1 MIKRG
6 KARDY
11 KNKSKVLIIFATLV
25 FFVLV
30 VTMLIVGFLMYLMF
44 NRAVIDMAD
53 MDTLWFL
60 ATFFLVSSIVIGTV
74 ISFGMGSI
82 VLKEADKIVEGM
94 QNLARGEYDVR
105 VPSVKS
111 GFSKELV
118 DNFNILADE
127 LENTQSLRSDFIND
141 FAHEFK
147 TPIVSISG
155 FAKVLKKDNLT
166 QEQRL
171 EYLNVIEEEAERL
184 SLLST
189 NALNFTKV
197 EKQNILSGESSFNLA
212 EQIRTCILLL
222 EKKWS
227 VKELDLNVDLEET
240 TVFANEEML
249 KHVWINL
256 LDNAVKFADKKT
268 PLYVS
273 LKNVK
278 DGVEFSVKNKGA
290 IIEEEEKEK
299 IFNRF
304 YRSQTVKG
312 IEGNGVG
319 LAIVKKIITLH
330 NGSVGVDSVD
340 GFTEFKVLLPAS
352 FNV

>member
-1 MIKRG
+1 MTK
-6 KARDY
+6 KSKKRDY
-11 KNKSKVLIIFATLV
+11 KNKSKVLLIFSTMV
-25 FFVLV
+25 FFVLM
-30 VTMLIVGFLMYLMF
+30 VTMVIVGFLMYLMF
-44 NRAVIDMAD
+44 NREVINMTDV
-53 MDTLWFL
+53 DTIWFL
-60 ATFFLVSSIVIGTV
+60 GVFFFASSIIIGTL

-82 VLKEADKIVEGM
+82 VLKEADKVVEGM
-94 QNLARGEYDVR
+94 QNLTRGEYEVR
-105 VPSVKS
+105 VSPVKS

-118 DNFNILADE
+118 DNFNMLADE
-127 LENTQSLRSDFIND
+127 LENTQSLKSDFIND

-166 QEQRL
+166 KEQRL

-197 EKQNILSGESSFNLA
+197 EKQNILSGESTFNLA
-212 EQIRTCILLL
+212 EQIRTCLLLL
-222 EKKWS
+222 EKKWTT
-227 VKELDLNVDLEET
+227 KELDLNVDLEET
-240 TVFANEEML
+240 AIFANEEML
-249 KHVWINL
+249 KQVWINL
-256 LDNAVKFADKKT
+256 LDNAIKFADKKT

-278 DGVEFSVKNKGA
+278 NGVVFSVKNKG
-290 IIEEEEKEK
+290 IDITEEEKEK

-304 YRSQTVKG
+304 YRTKMAKG

-319 LAIVKKIITLH
+319 LAIVKKIVNLH
-330 NGSVGVDSVD
+330 NGLVDVD
-340 GFTEFKVLLPAS
+340 CVEGFTEFRVTLPVS
-352 FNV
+352 FNI